1 MHKEIEEIEINIIE
15 KKKEELRELEQA
27 RFDRL
32 VEIKAQELPEGTDH
46 IDIVAEVVQDE
57 IIRQE
62 EGLIQWKKMD
72 LKKHDPIIL
81 SMILNCSYN
90 LIKNKRSK

>member
-1 MHKEIEEIEINIIE
+1 MHKEIEEIEINMIE

-46 IDIVAEVVQDE
+46 IDIVVEVIQDE
-57 IIRQE
+57 MTRQE
-62 EGLIQWKKMD
+62 LD
-72 LKKHDPIIL
+72 L
-81 SMILNCSYN
+81 
-90 LIKNKRSK
+90 

>member
-1 MHKEIEEIEINIIE
+1 MNSKKQQQIKGANKMHKEIEEIEINIIE

-57 IIRQE
+57 ITRQE
-62 EGLIQWKKMD
+62 LD
-72 LKKHDPIIL
+72 L
-81 SMILNCSYN
+81 
-90 LIKNKRSK
+90 

>member
-72 LKKHDPIIL
+72 LKKNTIQ
-81 SMILNCSYN
+81 
-90 LIKNKRSK
+90 

>member
-57 IIRQE
+57 ITRQE
-62 EGLIQWKKMD
+62 LD
-72 LKKHDPIIL
+72 L
-81 SMILNCSYN
+81 
-90 LIKNKRSK
+90 